1 MNIVVWSDIAC
12 PFCYIAGTRVR
23 RALKALHAEDL
34 FTIERKSYELSPQ
47 ITVSEPCLSFY
58 AKKMDVTEE
67 DIAPGLRKIEREA
80 AKDGLVFHYD
90 RAIAANTFNAHRL
103 VKYAAAHGVPDM
115 LDRLF
120 EAHFRDGLDVGSR
133 DVLEELARREG
144 LSAGF
149 LDTEQYAAE
158 VRGDEEEAKKLGI
171 RLVPHFIIDGKLTYK
186 GALSQDYMTGVFRNI
201 MQKNNL
207 LPLRER
213 ASHAA
218 RTAARSDR
226 QREGAR
232 EEAALTDRP
241 SRAPGK
247 GRQTKEE
254 KAGAFPP
261 SRRISS
267 SAR

>member
-80 AKDGLVFHYD
+80 ARDGLVFHYD

-133 DVLEELARREG
+133 GVLEELARREG

-158 VRGDEEEAKKLGI
+158 VCGDEEEAKKLGI

-207 LPLRER
+207 LPPE
-213 ASHAA
+213 
-218 RTAARSDR
+218 
-226 QREGAR
+226 
-232 EEAALTDRP
+232 
-241 SRAPGK
+241 GK
-247 GRQTKEE
+247 GITC
-254 KAGAFPP
+254 GPDGYTLG
-261 SRRISS
+261 
-267 SAR
+267 

>member
-103 VKYAAAHGVPDM
+103 VKYAAV
-115 LDRLF
+115 
-120 EAHFRDGLDVGSR
+120 
-133 DVLEELARREG
+133 
-144 LSAGF
+144 SADF

-158 VRGDEEEAKKLGI
+158 VRRDEEEAKKLGI

-207 LPLRER
+207 LPPE
-213 ASHAA
+213 
-218 RTAARSDR
+218 
-226 QREGAR
+226 
-232 EEAALTDRP
+232 
-241 SRAPGK
+241 GK
-247 GRQTKEE
+247 GITC
-254 KAGAFPP
+254 GPDGCTLG
-261 SRRISS
+261 
-267 SAR
+267 

>member
-80 AKDGLVFHYD
+80 ARDGLVFHYD

-103 VKYAAAHGVPDM
+103 VKYAA
-115 LDRLF
+115 
-120 EAHFRDGLDVGSR
+120 
-133 DVLEELARREG
+133 
-144 LSAGF
+144 
-149 LDTEQYAAE
+149 E
-158 VRGDEEEAKKLGI
+158 VRRDEEEAKKLGI

-207 LPLRER
+207 LPPE
-213 ASHAA
+213 
-218 RTAARSDR
+218 
-226 QREGAR
+226 
-232 EEAALTDRP
+232 
-241 SRAPGK
+241 GK
-247 GRQTKEE
+247 GITC
-254 KAGAFPP
+254 GPDGCTLG
-261 SRRISS
+261 
-267 SAR
+267 

>member
-80 AKDGLVFHYD
+80 ARDGLVFHYD

-158 VRGDEEEAKKLGI
+158 VRGDEEDLYPGEIREMILDAISEKLKDCPPKSRRYDVYSDI
-171 RLVPHFIIDGKLTYK
+171 L
-186 GALSQDYMTGVFRNI
+186 
-201 MQKNNL
+201 QKNGYRHLTEKRKTVIKNL
-207 LPLRER
+207 FKDFLCILVIDFSFF
-213 ASHAA
+213 SH
-218 RTAARSDR
+218 
-226 QREGAR
+226 
-232 EEAALTDRP
+232 
-241 SRAPGK
+241 K
-247 GRQTKEE
+247 N
-254 KAGAFPP
+254 
-261 SRRISS
+261 
-267 SAR
+267 

>member
-103 VKYAAAHGVPDM
+103 VKYAAAHGVPPAGKGFPPVFWT
-115 LDRLF
+115 RN
-120 EAHFRDGLDVGSR
+120 STP
-133 DVLEELARREG
+133 RR
-144 LSAGF
+144 SAGTRKRRRNSAYA
-149 LDTEQYAAE
+149 LCRTSSLTESS
-158 VRGDEEEAKKLGI
+158 R
-171 RLVPHFIIDGKLTYK
+171 TK
-186 GALSQDYMTGVFRNI
+186 G
-201 MQKNNL
+201 
-207 LPLRER
+207 
-213 ASHAA
+213 
-218 RTAARSDR
+218 
-226 QREGAR
+226 
-232 EEAALTDRP
+232 
-241 SRAPGK
+241 
-247 GRQTKEE
+247 
-254 KAGAFPP
+254 P
-261 SRRISS
+261 SRRTT
-267 SAR
+267 

>member
-1 MNIVVWSDIAC
+1 MFRRKKTNAASSRTRPGVVSLEEWLLTKPQPVLPSPIPIP
-12 PFCYIAGTRVR
+12 PF
-23 RALKALHAEDL
+23 
-34 FTIERKSYELSPQ
+34 P
-47 ITVSEPCLSFY
+47 
-58 AKKMDVTEE
+58 E

-201 MQKNNL
+201 IQKNNL
-207 LPLRER
+207 LPPE
-213 ASHAA
+213 
-218 RTAARSDR
+218 
-226 QREGAR
+226 
-232 EEAALTDRP
+232 
-241 SRAPGK
+241 GK
-247 GRQTKEE
+247 GITC
-254 KAGAFPP
+254 GPDGCTLG
-261 SRRISS
+261 
-267 SAR
+267 